1 MCKPKD
7 YTKYNDFVQKLS
19 LPKIKKKIPI
29 LRNKDTTEKQLLN
42 LKRSPVLFCTWI
54 RSEVV
59 YDSEKKFFRCNVYS
73 LKFKHVSSI
82 THQ

>member
-42 LKRSPVLFCTWI
+42 LKRSPVLFCT
-54 RSEVV
+54 
-59 YDSEKKFFRCNVYS
+59 
-73 LKFKHVSSI
+73 
-82 THQ
+82 